1 MNKICTDISQ
11 SKKLIELGIDVNTAD
26 MFWTYDFTVNDI
38 NGINVISNNF
48 KPEKDDIH
56 AWSLSALLGL
66 MPFHIIENDVRYGFQ
81 MVKGLNKEGET
92 YKIRYEGYISLV
104 ETLIYNN
111 PIDAAFET
119 VCWLK
124 ENGKL

>member
-1 MNKICTDISQ
+1 MNKICTSLEQ
-11 SKKLIELGIDVNTAD
+11 SKKLLELGIDVNTAD
-26 MFWTYDFTVNDI
+26 IYLYEGTDGNYYPKFPIERDYGDI
-38 NGINVISNNF
+38 
-48 KPEKDDIH
+48 P

-66 MPFHIIENDVRYGFQ
+66 MPFHIIENNVRYGFQ

-124 ENGKL
+124 ENGKI